1 MWLHYQYLGSVRF
14 YVKIWISGFF
24 WKIASGDA
32 DPALTWKS
40 VALPVPLGA
49 ARLAP
54 ISLGNL
60 VSLIIHTVAHL
71 LSSKTMIV
79 VQLKVTWGL
88 SRFCVHFSLYEVS
101 CGENALS
108 PSKDKFTCVPVSN
121 KLQEISETRWS
132 RSKPM
137 MVSPPPGQHLDQ
149 SRHVTQ
155 PVCVG

>member
-1 MWLHYQYLGSVRF
+1 M
-14 YVKIWISGFF
+14 
-24 WKIASGDA
+24 
-32 DPALTWKS
+32 
-40 VALPVPLGA
+40 ALPVPLGA

-54 ISLGNL
+54 ITLGNL

-121 KLQEISETRWS
+121 KLQEISETR
-132 RSKPM
+132 
-137 MVSPPPGQHLDQ
+137 
-149 SRHVTQ
+149 
-155 PVCVG
+155 